1 MSRPVLAQLNLQALK
16 DNLQIVRRAA
26 PGARV
31 WSVVKANAYGH
42 GIDRIWSALS
52 ATDGFALLNL
62 EEAILL
68 RERGW
73 KGPIL
78 LLEGFFHADD
88 LPLLDK
94 YRLTT
99 SVHSNWQIKA
109 IQDAKLHAPLDI
121 YLKVNSGM
129 NRLGF
134 QPERVHTVWQQ
145 LRAMKNVGE
154 MTLMAH
160 FADAEKPDGI
170 ADAMVRIE
178 QAAEGLDCPRSL
190 SNSAATLWHPE
201 AHYNWVRPG
210 IVLYGASPSGEWQD
224 IANSGLKPVMTLR
237 SEIIGVQTLKAGDTV
252 LCFIPE
258 SGRFTAGYM
267 LLGLV
272 AVVDSGS
279 TDIAA
284 ISMNGLNGLLIYLFG
299 YLFTNIGAFMVVLGF
314 LYIVSFRKIRRIS
327 SEDNSIDRIAGAQ
340 ALLMQ
345 LESPLESVL
354 AAAKIAHQN
363 QTSVILNPAPA
374 RELPDELLTLVDII
388 TPNETEAEK
397 LTGIRVENDDDA
409 AKAASPVQSM
419 EKQAAIAGFP
429 MGENSIYARP
439 VRDLE
444 LSVRSENCLLRGGV
458 HIIGE
463 LVSRTRDDLLKIR
476 NLGKISLR
484 EIEEKLSKFDLH
496 LSGDISAPL
505 DDDDDDIDTN
515 AKKQK
520 EE

>member
-1 MSRPVLAQLNLQALK
+1 MSRPILAQLDLKALR

-26 PGARV
+26 PGSRV

-42 GIDRIWSALS
+42 GIDRIWSALN

-109 IQDAKLHAPLDI
+109 LQNAKLQAPLDI
-121 YLKVNSGM
+121 YVKVNSGM

-134 QPERVHTVWQQ
+134 QPERVHTVWKQ
-145 LRAMKNVGE
+145 LRALQNVSE

-170 ADAMVRIE
+170 NDAMTRIE

-210 IVLYGASPSGEWQD
+210 IILYGASPSGQWQD
-224 IANSGLKPVMTLR
+224 VANSGLKPVMTLR

-252 LCFIPE
+252 GYGSRYSATGEQRI
-258 SGRFTAGYM
+258 GIVAGGYADGYPR
-267 LLGLV
+267 LAPTGTPV
-272 AVVDSGS
+272 WVDGVR
-279 TDIAA
+279 TGTVGT
-284 ISMNGLNGLLIYLFG
+284 ISMDMMAVDLTPCPQAG
-299 YLFTNIGAFMVVLGF
+299 IG
-314 LYIVSFRKIRRIS
+314 
-327 SEDNSIDRIAGAQ
+327 
-340 ALLMQ
+340 
-345 LESPLESVL
+345 
-354 AAAKIAHQN
+354 
-363 QTSVILNPAPA
+363 
-374 RELPDELLTLVDII
+374 
-388 TPNETEAEK
+388 
-397 LTGIRVENDDDA
+397 
-409 AKAASPVQSM
+409 SPVELWGNEVKIDDVAS
-419 EKQAAIAGFP
+419 AAGTVGYELMCALAP
-429 MGENSIYARP
+429 RVP
-439 VRDLE
+439 V
-444 LSVRSENCLLRGGV
+444 VTV
-458 HIIGE
+458 
-463 LVSRTRDDLLKIR
+463 
-476 NLGKISLR
+476 
-484 EIEEKLSKFDLH
+484 
-496 LSGDISAPL
+496 
-505 DDDDDDIDTN
+505 
-515 AKKQK
+515 
-520 EE
+520 

>member
-1 MSRPVLAQLNLQALK
+1 MSRPILAQLDLQALK

-26 PGARV
+26 PGSRV

-42 GIDRIWSALS
+42 GIDRIWSALG

-78 LLEGFFHADD
+78 LLEGFFHAQD

-145 LRAMKNVGE
+145 LRALKNVGE

-160 FADAEKPDGI
+160 FADAEKPEGI

-210 IVLYGASPSGEWQD
+210 IVLYGASPSGQWQD

-252 LCFIPE
+252 GYG
-258 SGRFTAGYM
+258 SRYRAAGKQR
-267 LLGLV
+267 
-272 AVVDSGS
+272 
-279 TDIAA
+279 
-284 ISMNGLNGLLIYLFG
+284 
-299 YLFTNIGAFMVVLGF
+299 IG
-314 LYIVSFRKIRRIS
+314 IV
-327 SEDNSIDRIAGAQ
+327 AGA
-340 ALLMQ
+340 MQ
-345 LESPLESVL
+345 MVIRASPR
-354 AAAKIAHQN
+354 AARRCGSMAC
-363 QTSVILNPAPA
+363 APA
-374 RELPDELLTLVDII
+374 R
-388 TPNETEAEK
+388 
-397 LTGIRVENDDDA
+397 
-409 AKAASPVQSM
+409 
-419 EKQAAIAGFP
+419 
-429 MGENSIYARP
+429 
-439 VRDLE
+439 
-444 LSVRSENCLLRGGV
+444 
-458 HIIGE
+458 
-463 LVSRTRDDLLKIR
+463 
-476 NLGKISLR
+476 
-484 EIEEKLSKFDLH
+484 
-496 LSGDISAPL
+496 
-505 DDDDDDIDTN
+505 
-515 AKKQK
+515 
-520 EE
+520 